1 MPRRE
6 MLRLAYVVVG
16 GLACLAFALMGAA
29 PAVCYLAGLSVG
41 AQLVGALEAWS
52 RRKPTPRPPRPVEV
66 PAPRISAPWWA
77 AR

>member
-6 MLRLAYVVVG
+6 WLRLAYVVVG
-16 GLACLAFALMGAA
+16 GLACFVFALMGAA
-29 PAVCYLAGLSVG
+29 PVACLVAGLSIG

-52 RRKPTPRPPRPVEV
+52 RRKPAPRPPRPVEV
-66 PAPRISAPWWA
+66 PAPRIAAPWWA

>member
-6 MLRLAYVVVG
+6 LLRLVYVVVG

-29 PAVCYLAGLSVG
+29 PAVCYLAGLSIG

-52 RRKPTPRPPRPVEV
+52 RRKPPPGPPKQV
-66 PAPRISAPWWA
+66 PQPQVRIPAPWWS